1 MDYLHKHRKLIII
14 TAAFIVFMLL
24 CTMISKSVYAST
36 LPVIRTA
43 KPEKREIGHQVEA
56 AGMVEQSLEYAIS
69 VQTGLKIETVYTSV
83 GNEIAEGTV
92 LFDID
97 LEDLEKLIREK
108 ELDIKKLELEIS
120 ALKQNM
126 ALGEQERKL
135 AQERAGQDYQIA
147 GVQADRDLKN
157 AETNEKEASEKLKAH
172 QDSRPAVTSRE
183 ERAKQQE
190 LYSQWEQ
197 ELAGEQAACTTL
209 TTQLEE
215 NAGII
220 EELLKQLN
228 GGESVSDSDRLS
240 QELAGAREYSD
251 RLSRE
256 LALRK
261 GNVQRLE
268 GSEPGIP
275 DYSQEDARLSQW
287 ETEKKELEKAV
298 SQASRSR
305 TDATLDVNRSLT
317 DAARKVEDSQSAEKE
332 DVSLELN
339 QLELQYKKELLEQY
353 REILEREGKILSEAP
368 GVVTNVL
375 VSAGERTSDGAALV
389 YANKEENLRFRA
401 VLTKEQKKHVDMGS
415 QVTLSLGGSKGSIK
429 GQVDYLGEIPSSGN
443 YEAIILLDEG
453 EGSMGQSGTM
463 TVDSHSESFL
473 QCILVNALHTEKD
486 KTFIYVVRSQM
497 GILGEELAAEK
508 RFVKVVDQ
516 NDKYA
521 ALEDG
526 NLAEGEEV
534 IVSSSKAL
542 EDGDVVRYGL

>member
-69 VQTGLKIETVYTSV
+69 VQTGLKIKTVYTSV

-172 QDSRPAVTSRE
+172 QDSRPAVTSQE

-275 DYSQEDARLSQW
+275 DYSQEDTRLSQW

-305 TDATLDVNRSLT
+305 TDTTLDVNRSLT

-526 NLAEGEEV
+526 TLAEGEEV